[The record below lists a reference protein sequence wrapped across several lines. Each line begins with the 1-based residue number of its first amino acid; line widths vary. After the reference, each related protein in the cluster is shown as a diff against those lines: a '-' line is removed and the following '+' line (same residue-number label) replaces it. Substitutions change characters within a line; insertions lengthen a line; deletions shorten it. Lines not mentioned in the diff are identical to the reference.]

1 MSTNGENGVQ
11 VAVPAHEPEPPQV
24 VRRRRL
30 LVWGTAIAVSVI
42 LAAPLLVQPGYD
54 AKTVPSQLVGEWT
67 SSHPEYSDR
76 YITMTPTSITFGVGG
91 TSSVKYKVMGMIK
104 AEDAEDNSVELFFQ
118 GVGGTEFKK
127 SIVVKSSGDEMY
139 FASQPTV
146 VWQRYGS

>member
-1 MSTNGENGVQ
+1 
-11 VAVPAHEPEPPQV
+11 
-24 VRRRRL
+24 
-30 LVWGTAIAVSVI
+30 
-42 LAAPLLVQPGYD
+42 
-54 AKTVPSQLVGEWT
+54 
-67 SSHPEYSDR
+67 
-76 YITMTPTSITFGVGG
+76 
-91 TSSVKYKVMGMIK
+91 MGMIK